1 MERKKLNA
9 FFRPKPGAVPPSS
22 SAAFPSSDPFEPL
35 PPSSRAQTPR
45 ILAVEIQPNVL
56 RPVAF
61 RVFTKKHNL
70 TLKSD
75 ALTLLCSFIGR
86 RCGADWRNSGA
97 GEKLLD
103 EIARQWKR
111 NEGASGILV
120 DGGEGLKSVLRGL
133 EVPGGGAAGGG
144 DLLRREQSFDLG
156 AGVPS
161 SALYDGE
168 IESHMAGRM
177 GTQDGEEGLE
187 GVDPKR
193 FLKVVDAF
201 AMPKWTY
208 NVLNRGFEK

>member
-9 FFRPKPGAVPPSS
+9 FFRPKPGTALPSS
-22 SAAFPSSDPFEPL
+22 SSAFPSSDPFEPL
-35 PPSSRAQTPR
+35 PPSSRAQAPR

-75 ALTLLCSFIGR
+75 ALTLLCSFVGR

-111 NEGASGILV
+111 NEGVSGILV
-120 DGGEGLKSVLRGL
+120 DGGEGLKGVLRGL
-133 EVPGGGAAGGG
+133 EVPGSGAAGGG

-168 IESHMAGRM
+168 IEAHMAAGM
-177 GTQDGEEGLE
+177 STQDGGEELE

-201 AMPKWTY
+201 TMPKWTY

>member
-1 MERKKLNA
+1 M
-9 FFRPKPGAVPPSS
+9 
-22 SAAFPSSDPFEPL
+22 
-35 PPSSRAQTPR
+35 
-45 ILAVEIQPNVL
+45 
-56 RPVAF
+56 
-61 RVFTKKHNL
+61 
-70 TLKSD
+70 
-75 ALTLLCSFIGR
+75 
-86 RCGADWRNSGA
+86 
-97 GEKLLD
+97 
-103 EIARQWKR
+103 
-111 NEGASGILV
+111 

-168 IESHMAGRM
+168 IEAHMAGRM
-177 GTQDGEEGLE
+177 GTQDNGEGLE

-201 AMPKWTY
+201 TMPKWTY

>member
-1 MERKKLNA
+1 M
-9 FFRPKPGAVPPSS
+9 
-22 SAAFPSSDPFEPL
+22 
-35 PPSSRAQTPR
+35 
-45 ILAVEIQPNVL
+45 
-56 RPVAF
+56 
-61 RVFTKKHNL
+61 FTKKHNL

-168 IESHMAGRM
+168 IEAHMNA
-177 GTQDGEEGLE
+177 GTQMELD

-193 FLKVVDAF
+193 FLKIVDAF
-201 AMPKWTY
+201 TMPKWNY
-208 NVLNRGFEK
+208 NILKRGFEKYPPPPNAASTDSS

>member
-9 FFRPKPGAVPPSS
+9 FFRPKPGTVPPPSS
-22 SAAFPSSDPFEPL
+22 SAFPSSDPFEPL

-133 EVPGGGAAGGG
+133 EVPGGGVAGGG

-168 IESHMAGRM
+168 IEAHMAGRM
-177 GTQDGEEGLE
+177 GTQDNGEGLE

-201 AMPKWTY
+201 TMPKWTY

>member
-9 FFRPKPGAVPPSS
+9 FFRPKPGTALPSS
-22 SAAFPSSDPFEPL
+22 SAFPSSDPFEPL
-35 PPSSRAQTPR
+35 PPSSRAQAPR

-168 IESHMAGRM
+168 IEAHMAGRM
-177 GTQDGEEGLE
+177 STQDEGETLD

-201 AMPKWTY
+201 TMPKWTY